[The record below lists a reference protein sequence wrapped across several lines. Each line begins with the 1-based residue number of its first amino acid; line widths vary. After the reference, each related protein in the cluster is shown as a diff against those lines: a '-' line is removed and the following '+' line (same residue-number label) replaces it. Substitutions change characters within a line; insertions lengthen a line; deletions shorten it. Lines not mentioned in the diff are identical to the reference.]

1 MPSDRDVGAFNDR
14 APGYE
19 SGWRGHLHHEIA
31 DRTVGVAL
39 ACVPAPRRVLDVGCG
54 SGYALRQ
61 LAGRLPGALELSGI
75 DAAPQMVEV
84 AGRLAGDERLKF
96 ALGTAERLPFPDAAF
111 DLVISTTSFDHWA
124 GQAAGIAECGRV
136 LAPGGYLVLTDLFS
150 AWLAPTLTGDRRA
163 KARTRGRATRLLT
176 AAGLGDLR
184 WHRGYAMI
192 ISTVSAVRAP

>member
-1 MPSDRDVGAFNDR
+1 VPADRDVGAFNDR

-19 SGWRGHLHHEIA
+19 SGRRGQLHHEIA
-31 DRTVGVAL
+31 DRAVAVAL

-54 SGYALRQ
+54 TGYALRQ
-61 LAGRLPGALELSGI
+61 LAGRLPGAVELAGI

-84 AGRLAGDERLKF
+84 AGQLAGDERLTF

-124 GQAAGIAECGRV
+124 DQGAGIAECGRV

-150 AWLAPTLTGDRRA
+150 AWLAPTLTGRRRA
-163 KARTRGRATRLLT
+163 KARTRGRATRLLG
-176 AAGLGDLR
+176 AAGLR
-184 WHRGYAMI
+184 EPAWHRGYAVI
-192 ISTVSAVRAP
+192 ISTVTAVRPA